1 MYGQCEVAHFARL
14 GLRHASQNSFDSHI
28 LTASNNITHKT
39 QKDAAQQGH
48 STMYTSGDCEAVNE
62 GSSPPC
68 KSQSCGDIGSTSRSE
83 SDSSNDNDIDIECN
97 HDDEDPELFDM
108 SDGDLENNLNG
119 GSDCA
124 AAVRC
129 FQPPLLTLTDRLQ
142 FDVPNEYVG
151 NTGPVHDLPVRS
163 NELWPVMCPC
173 EGCNKNIAIS
183 GLISHFSFEHV
194 DLPMLA
200 VEKEDKSHFWV
211 SPEALPLNITRCIAL
226 LLLVDSLDTRGGS
239 LCTQHANDSRLKS
252 GFPILVMGARLT
264 TGPQGAAALLWAA
277 DVDSRLRYT
286 AEATDFS
293 TRSLSV
299 SYSGRTE
306 SLRANQA
313 APAILERGLC
323 TVVQPAVIKE
333 LAKVSGGFDLTIQI
347 HK

>member
-1 MYGQCEVAHFARL
+1 MASLVLTDSSQLTSDRLKKLPDQIMYPYVEPYDL
-14 GLRHASQNSFDSHI
+14 
-28 LTASNNITHKT
+28 
-39 QKDAAQQGH
+39 QKHNDAAQQGH
-48 STMYTSGDCEAVNE
+48 STMYNSGDCEAVNQ

-68 KSQSCGDIGSTSRSE
+68 KSQLCGDIGSTSR
-83 SDSSNDNDIDIECN
+83 
-97 HDDEDPELFDM
+97 
-108 SDGDLENNLNG
+108 
-119 GSDCA
+119 
-124 AAVRC
+124 R
-129 FQPPLLTLTDRLQ
+129 
-142 FDVPNEYVG
+142 
-151 NTGPVHDLPVRS
+151 
-163 NELWPVMCPC
+163 PVMCPC

-200 VEKEDKSHFWV
+200 VEEEDKSHFWV

-313 APAILERGLC
+313 PPAILERGLC
-323 TVVQPAVIKE
+323 TVVQPAMIRE
-333 LAKVSGGFDLTIQI
+333 LAKASGGFDLTIQI